1 MRSRELQDRNHTRPG
16 RGVRYEVTA
25 PLDENRPEN
34 PEAIRDGIE
43 VATTVQPAVLEARN
57 LHDAVRRPRKSNVEE
72 HLDLE
77 PVTPLL
83 QLLGGPHGLK
93 GCRIAAEI
101 EARNLHDAVRRPR
114 KSNVEEHLDLEPVT
128 PLLQLLG
135 GPHGLKGCRIA
146 AVVQTE
152 RREAAPPERVEAI
165 VGVCVARAV
174 EIGRA
179 S

>member
-1 MRSRELQDRNHTRPG
+1 MRSRDLQDRNHTRPG
-16 RGVRYEVTA
+16 RGVRYGVTA

-57 LHDAVRRPRKSNVEE
+57 LHDAVRRPRESNVEE

-83 QLLGGPHGLK
+83 QFLGGPHGLK
-93 GCRIAAEI
+93 GC
-101 EARNLHDAVRRPR
+101 
-114 KSNVEEHLDLEPVT
+114 
-128 PLLQLLG
+128 
-135 GPHGLKGCRIA
+135 CIA

-174 EIGRA
+174 EEIHDRTQESA
-179 S
+179 SDRKS

>member
-93 GCRIAAEI
+93 GCRIAA
-101 EARNLHDAVRRPR
+101 
-114 KSNVEEHLDLEPVT
+114 
-128 PLLQLLG
+128 
-135 GPHGLKGCRIA
+135 
-146 AVVQTE
+146 VVQTE